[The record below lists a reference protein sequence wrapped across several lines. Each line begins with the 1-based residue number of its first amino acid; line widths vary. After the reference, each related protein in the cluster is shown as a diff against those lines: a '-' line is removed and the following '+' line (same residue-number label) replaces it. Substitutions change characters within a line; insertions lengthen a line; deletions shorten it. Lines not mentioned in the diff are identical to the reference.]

1 MRRLFLQIYLAFI
14 GVLVALTLTGSLL
27 WWWSMEDIVHPALK
41 SMAERVASELPPPDA
56 PVERLQS
63 SLEVL
68 AEEFGVFLV
77 VWDAHGSAI
86 ASVGRRL
93 PRQRHGFRHPREWT
107 LALDG
112 GRQLGVRLHR
122 GRLHGS
128 PLLGLVLLAGVIGV
142 VAYLVARRITSRLER
157 LRRAVE
163 DRGAG
168 DLDARV
174 TVEGRDEIAML
185 AGAFND
191 AAERIQ
197 GLVSAQQ
204 RLLASASHELRSP
217 LARLRMAL
225 ELLAREPRPEH
236 LEEAEADI
244 AELDALIED
253 LLTAARLQSGDAYLA
268 REAVDLRAL
277 LVEEA
282 ARVGVE
288 ATGESVTV
296 IGDAR
301 LLRRLMRN
309 LLENARRHGGQ
320 GGQDADPRIEAWL
333 EPIGSQAVCI
343 VVADRGPGV
352 PEDDRERIFEPF
364 YRPAGH
370 SEGEDGGVGL
380 GLSLVREIARHH
392 GGDAYCLPR
401 EGGGTRF
408 EVELDLG

>member
-1 MRRLFLQIYLAFI
+1 MRLTWLL
-14 GVLVALTLTGSLL
+14 VLSIVALTG
-27 WWWSMEDIVHPALK
+27 PAV
-41 SMAERVASELPPPDA
+41 ST
-56 PVERLQS
+56 
-63 SLEVL
+63 
-68 AEEFGVFLV
+68 
-77 VWDAHGSAI
+77 AI
-86 ASVGRRL
+86 AQEGSVTI
-93 PRQRHGFRHPREWT
+93 T
-107 LALDG
+107 LRSGETVQGEL
-112 GRQLGVRLHR
+112 
-122 GRLHGS
+122 
-128 PLLGLVLLAGVIGV
+128 
-142 VAYLVARRITSRLER
+142 
-157 LRRAVE
+157 
-163 DRGAG
+163 
-168 DLDARV
+168 ARV
-174 TVEGRDEIAML
+174 TVEGRDEVAML

-320 GGQDADPRIEAWL
+320 GADPRIEAWL
-333 EPIGSQAVCI
+333 EPIGSEAVCI

-380 GLSLVREIARHH
+380 GLALVREIARHH